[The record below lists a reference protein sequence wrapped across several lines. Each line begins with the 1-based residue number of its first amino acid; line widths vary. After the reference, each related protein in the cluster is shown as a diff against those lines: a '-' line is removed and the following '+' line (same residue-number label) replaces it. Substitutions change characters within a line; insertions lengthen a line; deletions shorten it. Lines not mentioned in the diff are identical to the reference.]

1 MKKLLLLIC
10 LLFPSFSNAGVY
22 ARYDNYFSDSAILLT
37 DWYYLCYTYEK
48 PLMVVSI
55 DSTDGTVLRYG
66 CYGLSGNDVI
76 ITWSDSLEW
85 GASYPASAFTLL

>member
-1 MKKLLLLIC
+1 
-10 LLFPSFSNAGVY
+10 
-22 ARYDNYFSDSAILLT
+22 
-37 DWYYLCYTYEK
+37 
-48 PLMVVSI
+48 MVVSI